1 LNKWGFA
8 NFDETH
14 VITLRAQLTS
24 PLQLVTLAA
33 ATLILLPL
41 GYVTS
46 QALSAEPAVWSRLW
60 TTRIPEL
67 LTNTIRLAASVACL
81 TLVLG
86 ISTAWLVTRVQFPG
100 RRLWEGALV
109 LPLAM
114 PTYVLAYIYSYLLG
128 FGGPIEQVW
137 QLVAGPQAR
146 IFSPHSYLG
155 ATLVMTLDT
164 FPFVYLLSRS
174 ALLNLNVSFEE
185 VSRASGISRMKTL
198 WLVTLPL
205 MRPSIAAGLA
215 LVILYVVSD
224 FGAVSLLRY
233 QTLTYAVFQQMTGR
247 SDNAAASILSLL
259 LVGLALLFLVIER
272 WFRHRSRFYQTT
284 GRYRRPERHRFG
296 WLGTSLV
303 TGYLVLI
310 VGASF
315 GLPAYLLTVW
325 SLSPEAQA
333 TIDSRFFGFLWNSGF
348 LAACAATGGV
358 LIGLPLAY
366 MASRRPTWLNL
377 GCLQAAYAGYVLP
390 GPVAALAVL
399 VLCLN
404 LTPFLYGSVL
414 VLIVAYVI
422 HFLPAG
428 LQSLEPA
435 LQQIT
440 PNLEEVART
449 LGLGVRQTWQRVTLP
464 LMRNGFI
471 VAWVLIF
478 LQTMKELPA
487 TLLLRPVGFDTLA
500 IRVWMEATE
509 EYYRLAAP
517 SALLIVLLGL
527 PTLLLLLSKD
537 WRAA

>member
-1 LNKWGFA
+1 
-8 NFDETH
+8 
-14 VITLRAQLTS
+14 
-24 PLQLVTLAA
+24 
-33 ATLILLPL
+33 
-41 GYVTS
+41 
-46 QALSAEPAVWSRLW
+46 LW
-60 TTRIPEL
+60 NTRIPEL
-67 LTNTIRLAASVACL
+67 LTNTVRLSASVACL

-86 ISTAWLVTRVQFPG
+86 VSTAWLVTRVEFPG

-128 FGGPIEQVW
+128 FGGPVEHVW

-164 FPFVYLLSRS
+164 FPFVYVLSRS
-174 ALLNLNVSFEE
+174 ALLNMNVSFEE
-185 VSRASGISRMKTL
+185 VSRASGVSRMKTL
-198 WLVTLPL
+198 WRVTLPL

-247 SDNAAASILSLL
+247 SDNTAASILSLL
-259 LVGLALLFLVIER
+259 LVGLALLFLITER

-284 GRYRRPERHRFG
+284 GRYRRPERYRYG

-303 TGYLVLI
+303 TGYLVLV

-315 GLPAYLLTVW
+315 ALPAYLLIVW
-325 SLSPEAQA
+325 SFSPEAQA
-333 TIDSRFFGFLWNSGF
+333 TIDGRFFGFLWNSGF
-348 LAACAATGGV
+348 LAASAATGGV
-358 LIGLPLAY
+358 LLGLPLAY

-404 LTPFLYGSVL
+404 ASPFVYGSVL

-464 LMRNGFI
+464 LMRNGFM
-471 VAWVLIF
+471 VAWVLMF

-500 IRVWMEATE
+500 IRVWMEASE
-509 EYYRLAAP
+509 EYYQLAAP

>member
-1 LNKWGFA
+1 M
-8 NFDETH
+8 T
-14 VITLRAQLTS
+14 TLRAHLSS
-24 PLQLVTLAA
+24 PLQLVTLVSAA
-33 ATLILLPL
+33 LVLLPL

-46 QALSAEPAVWSRLW
+46 QALSADPAVWSRLW

-67 LTNTIRLAASVACL
+67 LTNTIWLAASVACL
-81 TLVLG
+81 TLLLG
-86 ISTAWLVTRVQFPG
+86 VSTAWLVTRIEFPG

-128 FGGPIEQVW
+128 FGGPVEHIW

-146 IFSPHSYLG
+146 IFSPQSYLG

-247 SDNAAASILSLL
+247 SDNTAASILSLL
-259 LVGLALLFLVIER
+259 LVGLALLFLVTER

-296 WLGTSLV
+296 WLGTTLV
-303 TGYLVLI
+303 TGYLMLV

-315 GLPAYLLTVW
+315 GLPAYLLIIW

-333 TIDSRFFGFLWNSGF
+333 TIDTRFFGFLWNSGF

-366 MASRRPTWLNL
+366 MANRRPSWLNL

-449 LGLGVRQTWQRVTLP
+449 LGLGVRQTWQHVTLP

-471 VAWVLIF
+471 VAWVLMF

-500 IRVWMEATE
+500 IRVWMEASE
-509 EYYRLAAP
+509 EYYQLAAP

>member
-1 LNKWGFA
+1 M
-8 NFDETH
+8 
-14 VITLRAQLTS
+14 ITTRPQLTS
-24 PLQLVTLAA
+24 PLQVVTLASA
-33 ATLILLPL
+33 ALILLPL
-41 GYVTS
+41 AYVTS
-46 QALSAEPAVWSRLW
+46 QALSADAAVWNRLW

-67 LTNTIRLAASVACL
+67 LANTVRLSASVACL

-86 ISTAWLVTRVQFPG
+86 VSTAWLVTRVEFPG
-100 RRLWEGALV
+100 RRLWEVALV

-114 PTYVLAYIYSYLLG
+114 PTYVLAYIYSYILG
-128 FGGPIEQVW
+128 FGGPVEHVW
-137 QLVAGPQAR
+137 QLIAGPQAR

-174 ALLNLNVSFEE
+174 ALLNFNVSFEE
-185 VSRASGISRMKTL
+185 VSRASGISRTKTL

-247 SDNAAASILSLL
+247 SDNTAASILSLL
-259 LVGLALLFLVIER
+259 LVGLALLFLVTER

-284 GRYRRPERHRFG
+284 GRYRRAERHRYG
-296 WLGTSLV
+296 WLGTSIITVYLLV
-303 TGYLVLI
+303 I
-310 VGASF
+310 VTASF
-315 GLPAYLLTVW
+315 ALPASLLLAW

-333 TIDSRFFGFLWNSGF
+333 TIDGRFFNFLWNSGF

-366 MASRRPTWLNL
+366 MANRHPNWLNI

-404 LTPFLYGSVL
+404 ATPFLYGSVL
-414 VLIVAYVI
+414 VLIVAYVV

-500 IRVWMEATE
+500 IRVWMEASE

-537 WRAA
+537 WRAG

>member
-1 LNKWGFA
+1 M
-8 NFDETH
+8 
-14 VITLRAQLTS
+14 ITTRPQLTS
-24 PLQLVTLAA
+24 PLQVVTLGTAV
-33 ATLILLPL
+33 LILLPL
-41 GYVTS
+41 AYVTS
-46 QALSAEPAVWSRLW
+46 QALSADPAVWSRLW

-67 LTNTIRLAASVACL
+67 LTNTIRLSASVACL
-81 TLVLG
+81 TLILG
-86 ISTAWLVTRVQFPG
+86 VSTAWLVTRVEFPG

-128 FGGPIEQVW
+128 FGGPVEQAW
-137 QLVAGPQAR
+137 QMVAGAEAR
-146 IFSPHSYLG
+146 VFSPHSYLG

-174 ALLNLNVSFEE
+174 ALLNMNVSFEE
-185 VSRASGISRMKTL
+185 VSRASGISRLRTL

-247 SDNAAASILSLL
+247 SDNTAASILSVL
-259 LVGLALLFLVIER
+259 LVGLALLFLVTER
-272 WFRHRSRFYQTT
+272 WFRHRSRFFQTT
-284 GRYRRPERHRFG
+284 GRYRRPERIHFN
-296 WLGTSLV
+296 WLGTGLI
-303 TGYLVLI
+303 TGYLTLV

-315 GLPAYLLTVW
+315 AVPAYLLVAW

-333 TIDSRFFGFLWNSGF
+333 TIDGRFFGFLWNSGF
-348 LAACAATGGV
+348 LAACAATAGV

-366 MASRRPTWLNL
+366 MANRRPNWLNL

-471 VAWVLIF
+471 VAWVLMF

-500 IRVWMEATE
+500 IRVWMEASE

>member
-1 LNKWGFA
+1 M
-8 NFDETH
+8 TTIRQH
-14 VITLRAQLTS
+14 LTS
-24 PLQLVTLAA
+24 PLQLIVLASA
-33 ATLILLPL
+33 GIILLPL

-46 QALSAEPAVWSRLW
+46 QALQADPTVWSRLW
-60 TTRIPEL
+60 TTRVPEL
-67 LTNTIRLAASVACL
+67 LSNTIWLAASVACL
-81 TLVLG
+81 TLILG
-86 ISTAWLVTRVQFPG
+86 VTTAWIVARVEFPG
-100 RRLWEGALV
+100 RRIWEGALV

-114 PTYVLAYIYSYLLG
+114 PTYVLAYVYSYLLG
-128 FGGPIEQVW
+128 FGGPAEQAW
-137 QLVAGPQAR
+137 QLIAGPQAR

-174 ALLNLNVSFEE
+174 ALLNMNVSFEE
-185 VSRASGISRMKTL
+185 VARTTGITRLKTM

-247 SDNAAASILSLL
+247 SDNSAASILSLL
-259 LVGLALLFLVIER
+259 LVGLALIFLVTER

-284 GRYRRPERHRFG
+284 GRYRAPQRQRYGR
-296 WLGTSLV
+296 LGTVLV
-303 TGYLVLI
+303 LGYLGI
-310 VGASF
+310 VVAASF
-315 GLPAYLLTVW
+315 GIPAYLLVTW
-325 SLSPEAQA
+325 SLSPEALA
-333 TIDSRFFGFLWNSGF
+333 TIDSRFYGFLWNSGF

-366 MASRRPTWLNL
+366 LANRRPTWLNL

-404 LTPFLYGSVL
+404 VTPFLYGSVV

-449 LGLGVRQTWQRVTLP
+449 LGLNVRRTWQHVTLP
-464 LMRNGFI
+464 LVRNGFV
-471 VAWVLIF
+471 VAWVLMF

-500 IRVWMEATE
+500 IRVWMEASE
-509 EYYRLAAP
+509 EYYQLAAP
-517 SALLIVLLGL
+517 SALLIVLLSL
-527 PTLLLLLSKD
+527 PTLALLVSKD

>member
-1 LNKWGFA
+1 V
-8 NFDETH
+8 T
-14 VITLRAQLTS
+14 TLRARLSS
-24 PLQLVTLAA
+24 PLQLVTLASA
-33 ATLILLPL
+33 ALILLPL

-46 QALSAEPAVWSRLW
+46 QALSADPAVWSRLW

-67 LTNTIRLAASVACL
+67 LTNTIWLSASVACL
-81 TLVLG
+81 TLLLG
-86 ISTAWLVTRVQFPG
+86 VSTAWLVTRIEFPG

-128 FGGPIEQVW
+128 FGGPVEHVW

-146 IFSPHSYLG
+146 IFSPQSYLG

-247 SDNAAASILSLL
+247 SDNTAASILSLL
-259 LVGLALLFLVIER
+259 LVGLALLFLVTER

-296 WLGTSLV
+296 WLGTTMI
-303 TGYLVLI
+303 TGYLALV

-315 GLPAYLLTVW
+315 GLPAYLLVIW

-333 TIDSRFFGFLWNSGF
+333 TIDNRFFGFLWNSGF

-366 MASRRPTWLNL
+366 MANRRPSWLNL

-471 VAWVLIF
+471 VAWVLMF

-500 IRVWMEATE
+500 IRVWMEASE
-509 EYYRLAAP
+509 EYYQLAAP

>member
-1 LNKWGFA
+1 MATIRQHLA
-8 NFDETH
+8 
-14 VITLRAQLTS
+14 S
-24 PLQLVTLAA
+24 PLQLIALTSAGF
-33 ATLILLPL
+33 ILLPL

-46 QALSAEPAVWSRLW
+46 QALQADPAVWNRLW
-60 TTRIPEL
+60 STRVPEL
-67 LTNTIRLAASVACL
+67 ISNTIWLAASVAFL
-81 TLVLG
+81 TFILG
-86 ISTAWLVTRVQFPG
+86 VSTAWLVTRVEFPG
-100 RRLWEGALV
+100 RRIWEGALV

-114 PTYVLAYIYSYLLG
+114 PTYVLAYVYSYLLG
-128 FGGPIEQVW
+128 FGGPLEQAW
-137 QLVAGPQAR
+137 QILAGPNAR
-146 IFSPHSYLG
+146 IFSPHSFLG

-164 FPFVYLLSRS
+164 FPFVYLLTRS
-174 ALLNLNVSFEE
+174 ALLSMNVSFEE
-185 VSRASGISRMKTL
+185 VARTSGVPRWQTM
-198 WLVTLPL
+198 WRVTLPL

-247 SDNAAASILSLL
+247 SDNSAASILSLL
-259 LVGLALLFLVIER
+259 LVILALIFLVTER

-284 GRYRRPERHRFG
+284 GRYRTPQRERYG
-296 WLGTSLV
+296 PLGTMLV
-303 TGYLVLI
+303 VGYLSLI
-310 VGASF
+310 VGAAF
-315 GLPAYLLTVW
+315 AVPAYLLVTW
-325 SLSPEAQA
+325 SLSPEALA
-333 TIDSRFFGFLWNSGF
+333 TIDNRFYGFLWNTGF

-366 MASRRPTWLNL
+366 LASRRPTWLNL

-404 LTPFLYGSVL
+404 IVPILYGSVL

-422 HFLPAG
+422 HFLPVG

-449 LGLGVRQTWQRVTLP
+449 LGLNVRRTWQRVTLP
-464 LMRNGFI
+464 LIRNGFV
-471 VAWVLIF
+471 VAWVLMF

-500 IRVWMEATE
+500 IRVWMEASE
-509 EYYRLAAP
+509 EYYQLAAP
-517 SALLIVLLGL
+517 SALLIVSLSL
-527 PTLLLLLSKD
+527 PTLVLLVSKD
-537 WRAA
+537 WRAT

>member
-1 LNKWGFA
+1 M
-8 NFDETH
+8 T
-14 VITLRAQLTS
+14 TLRAHLSS
-24 PLQLVTLAA
+24 PLQLVTLASA
-33 ATLILLPL
+33 ALILLPL

-46 QALSAEPAVWSRLW
+46 QAVSADPAVWNRLW

-67 LTNTIRLAASVACL
+67 LTNTIWLSASVACL
-81 TLVLG
+81 TLLLG
-86 ISTAWLVTRVQFPG
+86 VSTAWLVTRIEFPG

-128 FGGPIEQVW
+128 FGGPVEHVW

-146 IFSPHSYLG
+146 IFSPQSYLG

-247 SDNAAASILSLL
+247 SDNMAASILSLL
-259 LVGLALLFLVIER
+259 LVGLALLFLVTER

-296 WLGTSLV
+296 WLGTTLV
-303 TGYLVLI
+303 TGYLVLV

-315 GLPAYLLTVW
+315 GLPAYLLVIW

-366 MASRRPTWLNL
+366 MANRRPSWLNL

-471 VAWVLIF
+471 VAWVLMF

-500 IRVWMEATE
+500 IRVWMEASE
-509 EYYRLAAP
+509 EYYQLAAP

>member
-1 LNKWGFA
+1 M
-8 NFDETH
+8 
-14 VITLRAQLTS
+14 ITTRPQLTS
-24 PLQLVTLAA
+24 PLQFLTLAVA
-33 ATLILLPL
+33 ALILLPL
-41 GYVTS
+41 AYVTS
-46 QALSAEPAVWSRLW
+46 QALSADSAVWSRLW

-67 LTNTIRLAASVACL
+67 LTNTIRLAAGVACL
-81 TLVLG
+81 TLLLG
-86 ISTAWLVTRVQFPG
+86 VSTAWVVTRVDLPG
-100 RRLWEGALV
+100 RRFWEGALV

-128 FGGPIEQVW
+128 FGGPVEQLW
-137 QLVAGPQAR
+137 QVVAGPQAR

-155 ATLVMTLDT
+155 ANLVMTLDT

-174 ALLNLNVSFEE
+174 ALLNMNVSFEE
-185 VSRASGISRMKTL
+185 VSRASGISRLKTL

-247 SDNAAASILSLL
+247 SDNTAASILSLL
-259 LVGLALLFLVIER
+259 LVALALLFLVTER

-284 GRYRRPERHRFG
+284 GRYRQPERHRYG
-296 WLGTSLV
+296 WLGTSLI
-303 TGYLVLI
+303 TAYLAII
-310 VGASF
+310 VSASF
-315 GLPAYLLTVW
+315 ALPAYLLVIW
-325 SLSPEAQA
+325 SLTPDAQA
-333 TIDSRFFGFLWNSGF
+333 TIDARFFGFLWNTGF
-348 LAACAATGGV
+348 LAACAATAGV
-358 LIGLPLAY
+358 LVGLPLAY
-366 MASRRPTWLNL
+366 MASRRPNWLNL

-404 LTPFLYGSVL
+404 LAPFLYGSVV
-414 VLIVAYVI
+414 VLLVAYVI

-471 VAWVLIF
+471 VAWVLMF

-500 IRVWMEATE
+500 IRVWMEASE

>member
-1 LNKWGFA
+1 V
-8 NFDETH
+8 T
-14 VITLRAQLTS
+14 TLRAHLSS
-24 PLQLVTLAA
+24 PLQLVTLASA
-33 ATLILLPL
+33 ALILLPL

-46 QALSAEPAVWSRLW
+46 QALSADPAVWSRLW

-67 LTNTIRLAASVACL
+67 LTNTIRLSASVACL
-81 TLVLG
+81 TLFLG
-86 ISTAWLVTRVQFPG
+86 VSTAWLVTRIEFAG

-128 FGGPIEQVW
+128 FGGPVEHVW

-146 IFSPHSYLG
+146 IFSPQSYLG

-185 VSRASGISRMKTL
+185 VSRASGISRLKTL

-247 SDNAAASILSLL
+247 SDNTAASILSLL
-259 LVGLALLFLVIER
+259 LVGLALLFLVTER

-296 WLGTSLV
+296 WLGTTLV
-303 TGYLVLI
+303 TGYLALV

-315 GLPAYLLTVW
+315 GLPAYLLVIW

-333 TIDSRFFGFLWNSGF
+333 TIDNRFFGFLWNSGF

-366 MASRRPTWLNL
+366 MANRRPSWLNL

-471 VAWVLIF
+471 VAWVLMF

-500 IRVWMEATE
+500 IRVWMEASE
-509 EYYRLAAP
+509 EYYQLAAP

>member
-1 LNKWGFA
+1 M
-8 NFDETH
+8 
-14 VITLRAQLTS
+14 ITTRFQLTS
-24 PLQLVTLAA
+24 PLQLVTLASA
-33 ATLILLPL
+33 ALILLPL

-46 QALSAEPAVWSRLW
+46 QALSADPAVWNRLW

-67 LTNTIRLAASVACL
+67 LSNTIWLAASVACL

-86 ISTAWLVTRVQFPG
+86 VSTAWLVTRVEFPG

-128 FGGPIEQVW
+128 FGGPVEQAW
-137 QLVAGPQAR
+137 QIIAGPQAR

-174 ALLNLNVSFEE
+174 ALLNMNVSFEE
-185 VSRASGISRMKTL
+185 VSRASGISRIKTL

-247 SDNAAASILSLL
+247 SDNTAASILSLL
-259 LVGLALLFLVIER
+259 LVGLALLFLITER

-284 GRYRRPERHRFG
+284 GRYRRPERHRYG

-303 TGYLVLI
+303 TGYLAFV
-310 VGASF
+310 VSAAF
-315 GLPAYLLTVW
+315 ALPAYLLVVW

-333 TIDSRFFGFLWNSGF
+333 TIDSRFIGFLWNSGF

-366 MASRRPTWLNL
+366 MASRRPNWLNL

-404 LTPFLYGSVL
+404 VTPFLYGSVL
-414 VLIVAYVI
+414 VLIVAYMI

-440 PNLEEVART
+440 PNVEEVART

-464 LMRNGFI
+464 LMRTGFV
-471 VAWVLIF
+471 VAWVLMF

-500 IRVWMEATE
+500 IRVWMEASE

-527 PTLLLLLSKD
+527 PTLLLLFSKD